1 MSILPWLMINQS
13 IVPFWRWFRRCGP
26 FRIIRNRPILPRKTN
41 IIKEVPF
48 GKLKDKKLTIHK
60 TNRKGELRYRIP
72 MSKEF

>member
-1 MSILPWLMINQS
+1 MEM
-13 IVPFWRWFRRCGP
+13 VPKVWAISYHYKLSDIAP
-26 FRIIRNRPILPRKTN
+26 KTN

-48 GKLKDKKLTIHK
+48 GKLKDKKLSIHK